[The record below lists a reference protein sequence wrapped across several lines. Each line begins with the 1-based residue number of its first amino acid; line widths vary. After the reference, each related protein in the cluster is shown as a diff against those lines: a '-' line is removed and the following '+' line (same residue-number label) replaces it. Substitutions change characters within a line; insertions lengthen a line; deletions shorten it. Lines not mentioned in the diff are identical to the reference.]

1 MKFIQTAPNGSG
13 AYPPIQEASLETVP
27 EGCALVPEDLDLSPF
42 YTHMGFVSLTIQDGV
57 VTALKPDGDAY
68 AAWLAEHPPEDP
80 GAAQA
85 VETRAQRDKLLA
97 ETDWT
102 QVLDAPIDATTREQY
117 RTYRQA
123 LRDVPE
129 QAGFPAEVVWPE
141 LPEAVK
147 AAPDPVDAAFDELIG
162 GGDHA

>member
-1 MKFIQTAPNGSG
+1 MKIIRTTPNESG
-13 AYPPIQEASLETVP
+13 AFPPIQEGDFPLPP
-27 EGCALVPEDLDLSPF
+27 EGCAQVPDTLGLEEF
-42 YTHMGFVSLTIQDGV
+42 YTNSGFVTLEIQDGV
-57 VTALKPDGDAY
+57 VTRMTPDPEAL
-68 AAWLAEHPPEDP
+68 AAWRAEHPPEDP
-80 GAAQA
+80 GAALA
-85 VETRAQRDKLLA
+85 AETRAQRDELLA

-102 QVLDAPIDATTREQY
+102 QVLDAPIDAVGREAY

-162 GGDHA
+162 GAGNA